1 MSQFFSHESHLNFQQ
16 HQRNSNTIVPLV
28 KFSYSL
34 TRQGSATGSKWTH
47 YSRNDLELV
56 VQEVQVGSPRFQ
68 NESQSHLVMKVVAGA
83 EYLEEQDLEVIA
95 GISKNFIPSPGIE
108 VPVRV
113 VVKPPLLALRY
124 PKLHNVCRLQFRF
137 RDNSGFSQII
147 GILTSLGLAITEN
160 VPSGPFLQCRPP
172 TANSTSSGISMISS
186 IPTTSYLTPSQNTE
200 FKVPMRPDSASSTLQ
215 NSSSSYTPQFNNHSV
230 SRPQY
235 TVSISSF
242 VPQSKPSAEPFK
254 RAQSLYVS
262 QLEREPQI
270 IQTSNFVAPSPN
282 SIPLSHDTNE
292 NRALLQKLED
302 SQRRFSAFPFYKP
315 QAGDRLSSG
324 SILSSPVNSTSN
336 HKGHEHGTVP
346 DSSGSLEI
354 RPLSRPT
361 DYSTFSAL
369 GRRPISLPTE
379 HDICSGLSIPPK
391 RHLPFSTAKV
401 SLNLASITPE
411 NANTTVQTANK
422 RKRPVGD
429 TSDIKAAPDVST
441 SIQRQVKRRVASGKN
456 ITHLPETTHSLSRT
470 LPSKILTG
478 DGLGISVQDKESS
491 SLMAKSCVMSDA
503 SGVPSKLQSKKVVAR
518 QLDVSTLSDSPE
530 TLKMVNRS
538 TQTQEILGR
547 DHTASST
554 PTQSASAL
562 QPSSKTSTAFGTPPV
577 LQNDLDLF
585 SSRYSS
591 RSKISLPPNY
601 SDVSDDVRLEM
612 LNDFII
618 ANLENE
624 DFLKLAEDMD
634 ASWRRLGLNG
644 R

>member
-16 HQRNSNTIVPLV
+16 PQRNPNTIVPLV

-34 TRQGSATGSKWTH
+34 THQGSATGSKWTH

-56 VQEVQVGSPRFQ
+56 IQEVRVGSPRFQ

-124 PKLHNVCRLQFRF
+124 PKPHNVCRLQFRF
-137 RDNSGFSQII
+137 RDSSGFGQII
-147 GILTSLGLAITEN
+147 SILTSLGLAITEN
-160 VPSGPFLQCRPP
+160 VSSGSFLQFRPP
-172 TANSTSSGISMISS
+172 KVDSTSSGISMISS
-186 IPTTSYLTPSQNTE
+186 TPTTSYLAPSQNTE
-200 FKVPMRPDSASSTLQ
+200 FKVPMHPDSASSTIQ
-215 NSSSSYTPQFNNHSV
+215 NSSSPYGSQFNNHPL
-230 SRPQY
+230 SRQQS
-235 TVSISSF
+235 TVSISSYM
-242 VPQSKPSAEPFK
+242 PQSKPTAEPFK

-262 QLEREPQI
+262 QLEREPQV

-282 SIPLSHDTNE
+282 SIPLSYDTYE
-292 NRALLQKLED
+292 NRALLQRSED
-302 SQRRFSAFPFYKP
+302 SQRRFSALPLYEP
-315 QAGDRLSSG
+315 QAGDRLSSS
-324 SILSSPVNSTSN
+324 SILSSSVNSTSN
-336 HKGHEHGTVP
+336 HKGHEYGTVP

-401 SLNLASITPE
+401 SLNLAPITPE
-411 NANTTVQTANK
+411 DANPTVQIANK

-429 TSDIKAAPDVST
+429 TSDKKTAPDVST
-441 SIQRQVKRRVASGKN
+441 SIESQVKRHVASRKI

-470 LPSKILTG
+470 LPSKSLTG
-478 DGLGISVQDKESS
+478 DGLDISVQAKKSS
-491 SLMAKSCVMSDA
+491 SLMTKSCTMSDA
-503 SGVPSKLQSKKVVAR
+503 PVVQSKLQSKGVPAK
-518 QLDVSTLSDSPE
+518 QLNVSTLSDSPE
-530 TLKMVNRS
+530 TLKMVDSS
-538 TQTQEILGR
+538 TQTQVISGQ
-547 DHTASST
+547 DHTAYST
-554 PTQSASAL
+554 PTKSASAL
-562 QPSSKTSTAFGTPPV
+562 QPSSKTSTAFETPPV
-577 LQNDLDLF
+577 LQEGLDLF

-601 SDVSDDVRLEM
+601 SDVSDDMRLEM